1 MTSGI
6 RRNRHQSEPNHGA
19 KNMRLAG
26 WRSVRL
32 GPVLWVGLTLTSS
45 MGCHGLLST
54 SSILGGRLAPT
65 SAEPEFVLV
74 DRTGQPL
81 PGEATTAQSPNPE
94 NLGSSNRKLVN
105 PSVANP
111 SIANP
116 GSANLGSANPGG
128 ENAGMLNPSVANPGV
143 ANPNATPTVATEA
156 PANSPI
162 VRAGLPTTNS
172 NPAVGTLVDT
182 QAVEQII
189 DRRTELNAAT
199 NRLTSTTNQAPGPVR
214 SANTIGDID
223 LAGPIDS
230 EANTPPDATHATI
243 GRPTENVEN
252 RDSRNQAV
260 GQSFRVQVVDAEP
273 NHADQEELER
283 TRLASSQAMVNA
295 IQQVTQQGIGRLAN
309 NRSNSEASP
318 ALANLLLDQ
327 VQNSISAN
335 QVQQASLALQNLEG
349 SLDVPAFD
357 LNSNRPVTTAR
368 DATHRLE
375 GANAANAN
383 APVGSQAV
391 VANPDGAAVQ
401 IAWRPAIQ
409 QAIRSIEHS
418 VSQATDPQE
427 KQSLE
432 IYLRLLQLI
441 AHDPDQAVRNIDSL
455 PKNRQ
460 NFWREQIFALSQI
473 IQAPEADQEVMFVN
487 HSRQAT
493 KALAHLQNA
502 VESLK
507 NEATLQ
513 VRQVQFCQEIRSF
526 GDYDLAR
533 STLVSAGDPL
543 LIYCEVFNYSAQ
555 RLNDANGDH
564 FQTSLVPSYM
574 IVDSQQQVVSQKEF
588 PAVRDRCRSRRQDFY
603 LVLQVE
609 VPNLPPGKYHLQVN
623 VEDLEAGKIAPAAP
637 LTFQIRSS
645 R

>member
-1 MTSGI
+1 M
-6 RRNRHQSEPNHGA
+6 
-19 KNMRLAG
+19 
-26 WRSVRL
+26 
-32 GPVLWVGLTLTSS
+32 
-45 MGCHGLLST
+45 
-54 SSILGGRLAPT
+54 
-65 SAEPEFVLV
+65 
-74 DRTGQPL
+74 
-81 PGEATTAQSPNPE
+81 
-94 NLGSSNRKLVN
+94 N

-111 SIANP
+111 SLANP
-116 GSANLGSANPGG
+116 GSANLGSANPGVG
-128 ENAGMLNPSVANPGV
+128 NAGILNPSVANPGV
-143 ANPNATPTVATEA
+143 ANPGVVNPNATPTVATEA
-156 PANSPI
+156 PANSPT
-162 VRAGLPTTNS
+162 VEAGLQTTNS
-172 NPAVGTLVDT
+172 NPAVGNLVDT

-189 DRRTELNAAT
+189 DRRTELNATT
-199 NRLTSTTNQAPGPVR
+199 NRLTSTTNQASGPVR

-230 EANTPPDATHATI
+230 EANTPPDATLATI
-243 GRPTENVEN
+243 GQPTENLEN

-260 GQSFRVQVVDAEP
+260 GQSFRVQVVDEEP

-283 TRLASSQAMVNA
+283 ARLASSQAMVNA
-295 IQQVTQQGIGRLAN
+295 IQQVTQQGVGRLAN

-357 LNSNRPVTTAR
+357 LNSNRPVSTAQE
-368 DATHRLE
+368 ATNRVA
-375 GANAANAN
+375 GPNVASANT
-383 APVGSQAV
+383 PVESQAV
-391 VANPDGAAVQ
+391 VANTNAAAVQ

-441 AHDPDQAVRNIDSL
+441 AHDPEQAVRNIDSL

-637 LTFQIRSS
+637 LTFQIHAS